1 MENIDIER
9 SETSDKTRAVYEKQ
23 HNMYLKDDVL
33 FNRFLTMYSDLS
45 YYHLKEEDLKGAKM
59 LDAGCG
65 NTAYFQVA
73 MHNFG
78 VLQQT
83 CLELGDNWIE
93 PLKKKLQEYKVPLEQ
108 FDFVPGSTD
117 SLPFEDEDFD
127 FVTSNGV
134 LVHLNDVAQAEK
146 SFNELARVTKKGG
159 HLYIVLGDTGG
170 LFEEEIFP
178 AIRRYYNRNQ
188 DFKNLVDNISPNGIK
203 EILNTNKSRINEL
216 STSSVSYDSFE
227 KLFDYDFCAFLQNV
241 IQAPTR
247 HCTTLNQA
255 WVIKKF
261 KELGFE
267 EPKRCRRFVERK
279 NVRKHFAALHYDLE
293 SNLSKILYGDGNQE
307 WIAKKIAN

>member
-1 MENIDIER
+1 MNTIESER
-9 SETSDKTRAVYEKQ
+9 SETSDKTRAIYEKQ

-45 YYHLKEEDLKGAKM
+45 YYHLKEDDLRGATM

-78 VLQQT
+78 IKHQT
-83 CLELGDNWIE
+83 CLELGNNWIE
-93 PLKKKLQEYKVPLEQ
+93 PLKNKLQEYNLPLDA
-108 FDFVPGSTD
+108 FSFVPGSTD
-117 SLPFEDEDFD
+117 DLPFESETFD

-146 SFNELARVTKKGG
+146 SFDELARVTKKGG
-159 HLYIVLGDTGG
+159 NLYIVLGDTGG
-170 LFEEEIFP
+170 LFEEEVFP
-178 AIRRYYNRNQ
+178 AIRRYYDKNKE
-188 DFKNLVDNISPNGIK
+188 FKKLVDNINPK
-203 EILNTNKSRINEL
+203 EIGNILNLNESRINEL
-216 STSSVSYDSFE
+216 SSSKVSYAGIE

-247 HCTTLNQA
+247 HCTSLDKE
-255 WVIKKF
+255 WVFTKF
-261 KELGFE
+261 RELGFE

-279 NVRKHFAALHYDLE
+279 NIRKHFAALHYDLD

-307 WIAKKIAN
+307 WIAKKI